1 MDDLHKMNYLM
12 DALQGEARECVKQY
26 EVSRHTYPVVIAYL
40 QEKYG
45 DHQALVDELLKRLQN
60 TRASS
65 DSLKDQ
71 GNLCERLTS
80 LKQLLRKFS
89 IDVQRHILRQQ
100 QHHPLHTKWD
110 TNDLLI
116 AAKDYIRDESK
127 ILHSTET
134 PIFERHTVNDAA
146 KPSQAERGRRNMKDK
161 IRAECFYCNKGGHSP
176 KQCKE
181 VPSREQRIEVLKRKN
196 LCWNCGEQGHLSP
209 QCARG
214 NCRLCDEFGH
224 HTSICKKAALA
235 STKTPTA
242 TVSSSSK
249 VAPVSKKSSS
259 KTGLIRKTTAKM
271 HSVTSESNNQDE
283 CGSNVVLHVS
293 NNLER
298 SEMPILVGQA
308 QVLNPETQT
317 LESVQVVLD
326 SGADRSFISDNLAD
340 RLHLPELDRT
350 VLKICT
356 FGSKTPITKTCGISK
371 VQIWDRQGVPHSY
384 SVTRI
389 EVLTEPIQRSMLT
402 PDDKKFLF
410 ENDIALSIRPNT
422 TNIKPDILLGCSDLF
437 TLLEDEIGQQQ
448 TLPSGLRV
456 IPSKLGHLVIGRT
469 GVLNDES
476 PTNAVTVSDESTLP
490 QVSTARDKEEYV
502 PVSLQDH
509 QMITALEQEL
519 SHEDFSC
526 SDASLVNSSSEDSTS
541 MWEQFFA
548 FETSGVSEFLGPTEH
563 ELVKFFPM
571 PDKIEESNSK
581 NCVVNLSTSAIASVS
596 DLLDWKRHS
605 SWQSC
610 QTTMAYALRF
620 IKAIVSRVDADLRSR
635 IANHAPDI
643 MKMSGEPYV
652 TAAERKIAQRILL
665 RNHQQVHL
673 PESRQQVLKQL
684 KLQRDNDGIIRTP
697 ESAKKEE
704 STPVDSRHISHDRGQ
719 EADTLA
725 GSKQNPR
732 YNLRSAAKGRR
743 SYQQPIST
751 SNLILTLTLALA
763 LAGTVNAEFN
773 STITNV
779 AEIRCVPGGVRLNS
793 DGIRRYELCSEQD
806 CFVNEH
812 PTPHEEIMF
821 APEVT
826 LHEHQ
831 VQWKVY
837 DGSKVTVLNAIC
849 PAANFC
855 ENIRCWICTANIF
868 NPECSPRSAI
878 AAIAVFIYLTTAV
891 LYVFCY
897 VPIVVGKPFRILSWG
912 TLKCMAHT
920 VRLART
926 IWRGCVRIAFR
937 RRLFHRRQQDVEA
950 FLRAPLI
957 TLTILAI
964 MASAVYPCQEVD
976 IFSQPSTICHVS
988 PQGQKT
994 CLTEA
999 TEILKMNSFHQE
1011 ACLRLLYN
1019 QTLVRDV
1026 RIRWKGLR
1034 LTCAKETLVFT
1045 RDSEQRVMDSKRCE
1059 TMGSCKER
1067 AMRITLTTLTVPPT
1081 PLLSSTFISDST
1093 NFALWKMNN
1102 KPTLQCESHEAA
1114 QSLNCSVLPDCDCQ
1128 PAENKVNCLC
1138 KSLDIADHFENR
1150 LENRFPIRRPWITL
1164 THTVSHPKTVEATIP
1179 MFTTAEVL
1187 IHFKD
1192 KYDTTVTDAT
1202 DAICSVKNS
1211 IAKGCYK
1218 CPQGAV
1224 APISCTTNGAST
1236 LATVRCEDEIFTV
1249 PCKQEGAPSV
1259 LQFNHDSARI
1269 HKKCVI
1275 SCGSIQNT
1283 FEITGILQWVRTIHS
1298 SALKVLAGES
1308 NVYDEIVFPDI
1319 NHILDVVWQWYK
1331 TLALAGGLLLLAI
1344 IFGYLCFW
1352 SCGVKIVLALIC
1364 ACTRAI
1370 RFIAHIFIQGDNM
1383 EHGLPE
1389 ETVTSLFCWKSQI
1402 QIQIE
1407 ASPYNHLD
1415 DNLDSAWDNTQCSVY
1430 KRDRKQLFSV

>member
-1 MDDLHKMNYLM
+1 
-12 DALQGEARECVKQY
+12 
-26 EVSRHTYPVVIAYL
+26 
-40 QEKYG
+40 
-45 DHQALVDELLKRLQN
+45 
-60 TRASS
+60 
-65 DSLKDQ
+65 
-71 GNLCERLTS
+71 
-80 LKQLLRKFS
+80 
-89 IDVQRHILRQQ
+89 
-100 QHHPLHTKWD
+100 
-110 TNDLLI
+110 
-116 AAKDYIRDESK
+116 
-127 ILHSTET
+127 
-134 PIFERHTVNDAA
+134 
-146 KPSQAERGRRNMKDK
+146 
-161 IRAECFYCNKGGHSP
+161 
-176 KQCKE
+176 
-181 VPSREQRIEVLKRKN
+181 
-196 LCWNCGEQGHLSP
+196 
-209 QCARG
+209 
-214 NCRLCDEFGH
+214 
-224 HTSICKKAALA
+224 
-235 STKTPTA
+235 
-242 TVSSSSK
+242 
-249 VAPVSKKSSS
+249 
-259 KTGLIRKTTAKM
+259 
-271 HSVTSESNNQDE
+271 
-283 CGSNVVLHVS
+283 
-293 NNLER
+293 
-298 SEMPILVGQA
+298 
-308 QVLNPETQT
+308 
-317 LESVQVVLD
+317 
-326 SGADRSFISDNLAD
+326 
-340 RLHLPELDRT
+340 
-350 VLKICT
+350 
-356 FGSKTPITKTCGISK
+356 
-371 VQIWDRQGVPHSY
+371 
-384 SVTRI
+384 
-389 EVLTEPIQRSMLT
+389 
-402 PDDKKFLF
+402 
-410 ENDIALSIRPNT
+410 
-422 TNIKPDILLGCSDLF
+422 
-437 TLLEDEIGQQQ
+437 
-448 TLPSGLRV
+448 
-456 IPSKLGHLVIGRT
+456 
-469 GVLNDES
+469 
-476 PTNAVTVSDESTLP
+476 
-490 QVSTARDKEEYV
+490 
-502 PVSLQDH
+502 
-509 QMITALEQEL
+509 
-519 SHEDFSC
+519 
-526 SDASLVNSSSEDSTS
+526 
-541 MWEQFFA
+541 
-548 FETSGVSEFLGPTEH
+548 
-563 ELVKFFPM
+563 M

-779 AEIRCVPGGVRLNS
+779 AEIRCVPGGNKIASSMSTQHL
-793 DGIRRYELCSEQD
+793 
-806 CFVNEH
+806 
-812 PTPHEEIMF
+812 TKEIMF

-1067 AMRITLTTLTVPPT
+1067 AMRITLTTLTVPANT
-1081 PLLSSTFISDST
+1081 IVVSSTFISDST

-1259 LQFNHDSARI
+1259 YTTMGEDDSQLCIESARRRKQCLRRRDSLSRHQPHTGRRMAVVQDPRPCRRI
-1269 HKKCVI
+1269 
-1275 SCGSIQNT
+1275 
-1283 FEITGILQWVRTIHS
+1283 ITARNNFRI
-1298 SALKVLAGES
+1298 
-1308 NVYDEIVFPDI
+1308 P
-1319 NHILDVVWQWYK
+1319 
-1331 TLALAGGLLLLAI
+1331 LLL
-1344 IFGYLCFW
+1344 
-1352 SCGVKIVLALIC
+1352 VLRRENC
-1364 ACTRAI
+1364 ACTNLYLYQSYQIHRAY
-1370 RFIAHIFIQGDNM
+1370 FHPGDNM

-1389 ETVTSLFCWKSQI
+1389 ETVTSKLRS
-1402 QIQIE
+1402 
-1407 ASPYNHLD
+1407 SP
-1415 DNLDSAWDNTQCSVY
+1415 
-1430 KRDRKQLFSV
+1430 